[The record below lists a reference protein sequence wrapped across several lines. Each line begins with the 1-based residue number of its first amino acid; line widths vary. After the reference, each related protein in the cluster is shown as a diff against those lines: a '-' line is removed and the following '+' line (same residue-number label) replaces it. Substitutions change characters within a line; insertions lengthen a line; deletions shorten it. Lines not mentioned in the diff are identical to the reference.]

1 MDLKIAFYTLGC
13 KVNQNETGA
22 LAELF
27 CQNGFSLAREGEAA
41 DVYLVNS
48 CTVTAGG
55 DKKSRQ
61 WLRRAKRLHPGA
73 VTVLAGCYPQAF
85 PEEAAAVAEAER
97 SVEEAQSALDGAES
111 SRQGIAADHEA
122 LVQEV
127 AELQKR
133 IDETTA
139 QALEAQ
145 QEVID
150 GRAALAKA
158 AVYEY
163 RGGSAQSLVM
173 LLLEAQSFDELVRN
187 LVYLS
192 SVVQY
197 QVDEVEAQK
206 ERSARFDAL
215 MEDLNAQKDEQ
226 EGKLA
231 ELEEKKVQAEQTVS
245 DASTRLQGAQSEYSS
260 MLEELQ
266 RKIEEAEAQGS
277 APTEPVAVDESNTN
291 TSRPGDQMTDVA
303 PDPSPSPAPDGGS
316 GSDPAPE
323 PAPDPGVGWS
333 MGVASAYGGSTDPYT
348 PNPGTTATGAVCD
361 DWSMGVAVP
370 MAWPRYWQY
379 YGRTV
384 EISYGGMTVLATVND
399 CGYMGGGS
407 RSLDLQPGVWKAFGF
422 SSCNDWGLRTVSY
435 RFL

>member
-1 MDLKIAFYTLGC
+1 MNPNAHPTVTVPTAEGGAPQRRRPAALLAARAVLGC
-13 KVNQNETGA
+13 LLAALLACGLVPFAPRAAGA
-22 LAELF
+22 DEVD
-27 CQNGFSLAREGEAA
+27 E
-41 DVYLVNS
+41 
-48 CTVTAGG
+48 
-55 DKKSRQ
+55 
-61 WLRRAKRLHPGA
+61 
-73 VTVLAGCYPQAF
+73 
-85 PEEAAAVAEAER
+85 AAVAEAER
-97 SVEEAQSALDGAES
+97 AVEEAQGALDGAES
-111 SRQGIAADHEA
+111 NRQGIAADHEA
-122 LVQEV
+122 LVKEV
-127 AELQKR
+127 ADLQKR

-163 RGGSAQSLVM
+163 RGGSAQSLVK
-173 LLLEAQSFDELVRN
+173 LLLEAESFDELVRN

-226 EGKLA
+226 DRKLA

-245 DASTRLQGAQSEYSS
+245 DASTKLQGAQGEYAS
-260 MLEELQ
+260 MVAELQ

-277 APTEPVAVDESNTN
+277 APAEPVAVDESNTN
-291 TSRPGDQMTDVA
+291 TVRPGDQMTDVA

-323 PAPDPGVGWS
+323 PAPDPGAGWS
-333 MGVASAYGGSTDPYT
+333 TGIASAYGGSTDPYT

-407 RSLDLQPGVWKAFGF
+407 RVLDLQPGVWKAFGF

>member
-1 MDLKIAFYTLGC
+1 MNPNAHPTVTVPTAEGGAPQRRRPAALLAARAVLGC
-13 KVNQNETGA
+13 LLAALLACGLVPFAPRAAGA
-22 LAELF
+22 DEVD
-27 CQNGFSLAREGEAA
+27 E
-41 DVYLVNS
+41 
-48 CTVTAGG
+48 
-55 DKKSRQ
+55 
-61 WLRRAKRLHPGA
+61 
-73 VTVLAGCYPQAF
+73 
-85 PEEAAAVAEAER
+85 AAVAEAER
-97 SVEEAQSALDGAES
+97 AVEEAQGALDGAES
-111 SRQGIAADHEA
+111 NRQGIAADHEA
-122 LVQEV
+122 LVKEV
-127 AELQKR
+127 ADLQKR

-163 RGGSAQSLVM
+163 RGGSAQSLVK
-173 LLLEAQSFDELVRN
+173 LLLEAESFDELVRN

-226 EGKLA
+226 DRKLA

-245 DASTRLQGAQSEYSS
+245 DASTKLQGAQGEYAS
-260 MLEELQ
+260 MVEELQ

-277 APTEPVAVDESNTN
+277 APAEPVAVDESNSN
-291 TSRPGDQMTDVA
+291 TVRPGDQMTDVA

-323 PAPDPGVGWS
+323 PAPDPGAGWS
-333 MGVASAYGGSTDPYT
+333 TGIASAYGGSTDPYT

-407 RSLDLQPGVWKAFGF
+407 RVLDLQPGVWKAFGF

>member
-1 MDLKIAFYTLGC
+1 MNPNANPTTNVPSAEPAGPQRRRLAAPFAARAVLGC
-13 KVNQNETGA
+13 LLAALLACGLVPFAPRAAGA
-22 LAELF
+22 DEVD
-27 CQNGFSLAREGEAA
+27 E
-41 DVYLVNS
+41 
-48 CTVTAGG
+48 
-55 DKKSRQ
+55 
-61 WLRRAKRLHPGA
+61 
-73 VTVLAGCYPQAF
+73 
-85 PEEAAAVAEAER
+85 AAVAEAER
-97 SVEEAQSALDGAES
+97 SVEEAQNALHGAES
-111 SRQGIAADHEA
+111 NRQGIAADHEA

-127 AELQKR
+127 VELQKR

-197 QVDEVEAQK
+197 QVDEIEAQR

-277 APTEPVAVDESNTN
+277 APAEPVAVDESNTN
-291 TSRPGDQMTDVA
+291 TSRPGDQMTEIA

-333 MGVASAYGGSTDPYT
+333 TGVASAYGGSTDPST
-348 PNPGTTATGAVCD
+348 PNPGITATGAVCN

>member
-1 MDLKIAFYTLGC
+1 MNPNANPTTNVPSAEPAGPQRRRLAAPFAARAVLGC
-13 KVNQNETGA
+13 LLAALLACGLVPFAPRAAGA
-22 LAELF
+22 DEVD
-27 CQNGFSLAREGEAA
+27 E
-41 DVYLVNS
+41 
-48 CTVTAGG
+48 
-55 DKKSRQ
+55 
-61 WLRRAKRLHPGA
+61 
-73 VTVLAGCYPQAF
+73 
-85 PEEAAAVAEAER
+85 AAVAEAER
-97 SVEEAQSALDGAES
+97 SVEEAQNALHGAES
-111 SRQGIAADHEA
+111 NRQGIAADHEA

-127 AELQKR
+127 VELQKR

-197 QVDEVEAQK
+197 QVDEIEAQR

-277 APTEPVAVDESNTN
+277 APAEPVAVDESNTN
-291 TSRPGDQMTDVA
+291 TSRPGDQMTEIA

-333 MGVASAYGGSTDPYT
+333 TGVASAYGGSTDPST
-348 PNPGTTATGAVCD
+348 PNPGITATGAVCD

-422 SSCNDWGLRTVSY
+422 SSCNDWGLRTVSC

>member
-1 MDLKIAFYTLGC
+1 MNPNAHPTVTVPTAEGGAPQRRRPAAPLAARAVLGC
-13 KVNQNETGA
+13 LLAALLACGLVPFAPRAAGA
-22 LAELF
+22 DEVD
-27 CQNGFSLAREGEAA
+27 E
-41 DVYLVNS
+41 
-48 CTVTAGG
+48 
-55 DKKSRQ
+55 
-61 WLRRAKRLHPGA
+61 
-73 VTVLAGCYPQAF
+73 
-85 PEEAAAVAEAER
+85 AAVAEAER
-97 SVEEAQSALDGAES
+97 AVEEAQGALDGAES
-111 SRQGIAADHEA
+111 NRQGIAADHEA

-127 AELQKR
+127 ADLQKR

-163 RGGSAQSLVM
+163 RGGSAQSLVK
-173 LLLEAQSFDELVRN
+173 LLLEAESFDELVRN

-226 EGKLA
+226 DRKLA

-245 DASTRLQGAQSEYSS
+245 DAYTRLQGAQGEYAS
-260 MLEELQ
+260 MVEELQ

-277 APTEPVAVDESNTN
+277 APAEPVAVDESNTN
-291 TSRPGDQMTDVA
+291 TARPGDQMTDVA

-323 PAPDPGVGWS
+323 PAPDPGAGWS
-333 MGVASAYGGSTDPYT
+333 TGIASAYGGSTDPYT

-407 RSLDLQPGVWKAFGF
+407 RVLDLQPGVWKAFGF

>member
-1 MDLKIAFYTLGC
+1 MNPNAYPATNVPSAEPVRPQRRRPAAPFAARAVLGC
-13 KVNQNETGA
+13 LLAALLACGLVPFAPRAAGA
-22 LAELF
+22 DEID
-27 CQNGFSLAREGEAA
+27 E
-41 DVYLVNS
+41 
-48 CTVTAGG
+48 
-55 DKKSRQ
+55 
-61 WLRRAKRLHPGA
+61 
-73 VTVLAGCYPQAF
+73 
-85 PEEAAAVAEAER
+85 AAVAEAER

-133 IDETTA
+133 IDETAA

-145 QEVID
+145 KEVID

-197 QVDEVEAQK
+197 QVDEIEAQK
-206 ERSARFDAL
+206 ERSARFEAL

-231 ELEEKKVQAEQTVS
+231 ELEEKKVQAEQTVF

-303 PDPSPSPAPDGGS
+303 PNPSPSPAPDGGS

-323 PAPDPGVGWS
+323 PAPDPGIGWS
-333 MGVASAYGGSTDPYT
+333 TGVASAYGGSTDPST
-348 PNPGTTATGAVCD
+348 PNPGITATGAVCD

>member
-1 MDLKIAFYTLGC
+1 MNPNAHPTVTVPTAEGGAPQRRRPAALLAARAVLGC
-13 KVNQNETGA
+13 LLAALLACGLVPFAPRAAGA
-22 LAELF
+22 DEVD
-27 CQNGFSLAREGEAA
+27 E
-41 DVYLVNS
+41 
-48 CTVTAGG
+48 
-55 DKKSRQ
+55 
-61 WLRRAKRLHPGA
+61 
-73 VTVLAGCYPQAF
+73 
-85 PEEAAAVAEAER
+85 AAVAEAER
-97 SVEEAQSALDGAES
+97 AVEEAQGALDGAES
-111 SRQGIAADHEA
+111 NRQGIAADHEA
-122 LVQEV
+122 LVKEV
-127 AELQKR
+127 ADLQKR

-163 RGGSAQSLVM
+163 RGGSAQSLVK
-173 LLLEAQSFDELVRN
+173 LLLEAESFDELVRN

-226 EGKLA
+226 DRKLA

-245 DASTRLQGAQSEYSS
+245 DASTKLQGAQGEYAS
-260 MLEELQ
+260 MVEELQ

-277 APTEPVAVDESNTN
+277 APAEPVAVDESNTN
-291 TSRPGDQMTDVA
+291 TVRPGDQMTDVA

-323 PAPDPGVGWS
+323 PAPDPGAGWS
-333 MGVASAYGGSTDPYT
+333 TGIASAYGGSTDPYT

-384 EISYGGMTVLATVND
+384 EISYGGMMVLATVND

-407 RSLDLQPGVWKAFGF
+407 RVLDLQPGVWKAFGF

>member
-1 MDLKIAFYTLGC
+1 MNPNAHPTVTVPTAEGGAPQRRRPAALLAARAVLGC
-13 KVNQNETGA
+13 LLAALLACGLVPFAPRAAGA
-22 LAELF
+22 DEVD
-27 CQNGFSLAREGEAA
+27 E
-41 DVYLVNS
+41 
-48 CTVTAGG
+48 
-55 DKKSRQ
+55 
-61 WLRRAKRLHPGA
+61 
-73 VTVLAGCYPQAF
+73 
-85 PEEAAAVAEAER
+85 AAVAEAER
-97 SVEEAQSALDGAES
+97 AVEEAQGALDGAES
-111 SRQGIAADHEA
+111 NRQGIAADHEA
-122 LVQEV
+122 LVKEV
-127 AELQKR
+127 ADLQKR

-163 RGGSAQSLVM
+163 RGGSAQSLVK
-173 LLLEAQSFDELVRN
+173 LLLEAESFDELARN

-226 EGKLA
+226 DRKLA

-245 DASTRLQGAQSEYSS
+245 DASTKLQGAQGEYAS
-260 MLEELQ
+260 MVEELQ

-277 APTEPVAVDESNTN
+277 APAEPVAVDESNTN
-291 TSRPGDQMTDVA
+291 TVRPGDQMTDVA

-323 PAPDPGVGWS
+323 SAPDPGAGWS
-333 MGVASAYGGSTDPYT
+333 TGIASAYGGSTDPYT

-407 RSLDLQPGVWKAFGF
+407 RVLDLQPGVWKAFGF

>member
-1 MDLKIAFYTLGC
+1 MNPNAHPTVTVPTAEGGAPQRRRPAALLAARAVLGC
-13 KVNQNETGA
+13 LLAALLACGLVPFAPRAAGA
-22 LAELF
+22 DEVD
-27 CQNGFSLAREGEAA
+27 E
-41 DVYLVNS
+41 
-48 CTVTAGG
+48 
-55 DKKSRQ
+55 
-61 WLRRAKRLHPGA
+61 
-73 VTVLAGCYPQAF
+73 
-85 PEEAAAVAEAER
+85 AAVAEAAR
-97 SVEEAQSALDGAES
+97 AVEEAQGALDGAES
-111 SRQGIAADHEA
+111 NRQGIAADHEA
-122 LVQEV
+122 LVKEV
-127 AELQKR
+127 ADLQKR

-163 RGGSAQSLVM
+163 RGGSAQSLVK
-173 LLLEAQSFDELVRN
+173 LLLEAESFDELVRN

-226 EGKLA
+226 DRKLA

-245 DASTRLQGAQSEYSS
+245 DASTKLQGAQGEYAS
-260 MLEELQ
+260 MVEELQ

-277 APTEPVAVDESNTN
+277 APAEPVAVDESNTN
-291 TSRPGDQMTDVA
+291 TVRPGDQMTDVA

-323 PAPDPGVGWS
+323 PAPDPGAGWS
-333 MGVASAYGGSTDPYT
+333 TGIASAYGGSTDPYT

-407 RSLDLQPGVWKAFGF
+407 RVLDLQPGVWKAFGF

>member
-1 MDLKIAFYTLGC
+1 MNPNAHPTVTVPTAEGGAPQRRRPAALLVARAVLGC
-13 KVNQNETGA
+13 LLAALLACGLVPFAPRAAGA
-22 LAELF
+22 DEVD
-27 CQNGFSLAREGEAA
+27 E
-41 DVYLVNS
+41 
-48 CTVTAGG
+48 
-55 DKKSRQ
+55 
-61 WLRRAKRLHPGA
+61 
-73 VTVLAGCYPQAF
+73 
-85 PEEAAAVAEAER
+85 AAVAEAER
-97 SVEEAQSALDGAES
+97 AVEEAQGALDGAES
-111 SRQGIAADHEA
+111 NRQGIAADHEA
-122 LVQEV
+122 LVKEV
-127 AELQKR
+127 ADLQKR
-133 IDETTA
+133 IDETTV

-163 RGGSAQSLVM
+163 RGGSAQSLVK
-173 LLLEAQSFDELVRN
+173 LLLEAESFDELVRN

-226 EGKLA
+226 DRKLA

-245 DASTRLQGAQSEYSS
+245 DASTKLQGAQGEYAS
-260 MLEELQ
+260 MVEELQ

-277 APTEPVAVDESNTN
+277 APAEPVAVDESNTN
-291 TSRPGDQMTDVA
+291 TVRPGDQMTDVA

-323 PAPDPGVGWS
+323 PAPDPGAGWS
-333 MGVASAYGGSTDPYT
+333 TGIAS
-348 PNPGTTATGAVCD
+348 GAVCD
-361 DWSMGVAVP
+361 DGSMGVAVP

-407 RSLDLQPGVWKAFGF
+407 RVLDLQPGVWKAFGF

>member
-1 MDLKIAFYTLGC
+1 MNPNAYPATNVPSAEPVRPQRRRPAAPFAARSVLGC
-13 KVNQNETGA
+13 LLAAFLACGLVPFAPRAAGA
-22 LAELF
+22 DEVD
-27 CQNGFSLAREGEAA
+27 E
-41 DVYLVNS
+41 
-48 CTVTAGG
+48 
-55 DKKSRQ
+55 
-61 WLRRAKRLHPGA
+61 
-73 VTVLAGCYPQAF
+73 
-85 PEEAAAVAEAER
+85 AAVAEAER

-197 QVDEVEAQK
+197 QVDEIEAQR

-277 APTEPVAVDESNTN
+277 APAEPVAVDESNTN
-291 TSRPGDQMTDVA
+291 TSRPGDQMTEIA

-316 GSDPAPE
+316 GSDPAPK

-333 MGVASAYGGSTDPYT
+333 TGVASAYGGSTDPST
-348 PNPGTTATGAVCD
+348 PNPGITATGAVCD

-407 RSLDLQPGVWKAFGF
+407 RVLDLQPGVWKAFGF

>member
-1 MDLKIAFYTLGC
+1 MNPNAHPTVTVPTAEGGAPQRRRPAALLAARAVLGC
-13 KVNQNETGA
+13 LLAALLACGLVPFAPRAAGA
-22 LAELF
+22 DEVD
-27 CQNGFSLAREGEAA
+27 E
-41 DVYLVNS
+41 
-48 CTVTAGG
+48 
-55 DKKSRQ
+55 
-61 WLRRAKRLHPGA
+61 
-73 VTVLAGCYPQAF
+73 
-85 PEEAAAVAEAER
+85 AAVAEAER
-97 SVEEAQSALDGAES
+97 AVEEAQGALDGAES
-111 SRQGIAADHEA
+111 NRQGIAADHEV
-122 LVQEV
+122 LVKEV
-127 AELQKR
+127 ADLQKR

-163 RGGSAQSLVM
+163 RGGSAQSLVK
-173 LLLEAQSFDELVRN
+173 LLLEAESFDELVRN

-226 EGKLA
+226 DRKLA

-245 DASTRLQGAQSEYSS
+245 DASTKLQGAQGEYAS
-260 MLEELQ
+260 MVEELQ

-277 APTEPVAVDESNTN
+277 APAEPVAVDESNTN
-291 TSRPGDQMTDVA
+291 TVRPGDQMTDVA

-323 PAPDPGVGWS
+323 PAPDPGAGWS
-333 MGVASAYGGSTDPYT
+333 TGIASAYGGSTDPYT

-407 RSLDLQPGVWKAFGF
+407 RVLDLQPGVWKAFGF

>member
-1 MDLKIAFYTLGC
+1 MNPNAHPTVTVPTAEGGAPQRRRPAALLAARAVLGC
-13 KVNQNETGA
+13 LLAALLACGLVPFAPRAAGA
-22 LAELF
+22 DEVD
-27 CQNGFSLAREGEAA
+27 E
-41 DVYLVNS
+41 
-48 CTVTAGG
+48 
-55 DKKSRQ
+55 
-61 WLRRAKRLHPGA
+61 
-73 VTVLAGCYPQAF
+73 
-85 PEEAAAVAEAER
+85 AAVAEAER
-97 SVEEAQSALDGAES
+97 AVEEAQGALDGAES
-111 SRQGIAADHEA
+111 NRQGIAADHEA

-127 AELQKR
+127 ADLQKR

-163 RGGSAQSLVM
+163 RGGSAQSLVK
-173 LLLEAQSFDELVRN
+173 LLLEAESFDELVRN

-226 EGKLA
+226 DRKLA
-231 ELEEKKVQAEQTVS
+231 ELEKKKVQAEQTVS
-245 DASTRLQGAQSEYSS
+245 DASTRLQGAQGEYAS
-260 MLEELQ
+260 MVEELQ

-277 APTEPVAVDESNTN
+277 APAEPVAVDESNTN
-291 TSRPGDQMTDVA
+291 TARPGDQMTDVA

-323 PAPDPGVGWS
+323 PAPDPGAGWS
-333 MGVASAYGGSTDPYT
+333 TGIASAYGGSTDPYT

-407 RSLDLQPGVWKAFGF
+407 RVLDLQPGVWKAFGF

>member
-1 MDLKIAFYTLGC
+1 MNPNANPTTNVPSAEPAGPQRRRLAAPFAARAVLGC
-13 KVNQNETGA
+13 LLAALLACGLVPFAPRAAGA
-22 LAELF
+22 DEVD
-27 CQNGFSLAREGEAA
+27 E
-41 DVYLVNS
+41 
-48 CTVTAGG
+48 
-55 DKKSRQ
+55 
-61 WLRRAKRLHPGA
+61 
-73 VTVLAGCYPQAF
+73 
-85 PEEAAAVAEAER
+85 AAVAEAER
-97 SVEEAQSALDGAES
+97 SVEEAQNALHGAES
-111 SRQGIAADHEA
+111 NRQGIAADHEA

-197 QVDEVEAQK
+197 QVDEIEAQR

-291 TSRPGDQMTDVA
+291 TSRPGDQMTEIA

-333 MGVASAYGGSTDPYT
+333 TGVASAYGGSTDPST
-348 PNPGTTATGAVCD
+348 PNPGITATGAVCD

>member
-1 MDLKIAFYTLGC
+1 MNPNAHPTVTVPTAEGGAPQRRRPAAPLAARAVLGC
-13 KVNQNETGA
+13 LLAALLACGLVPFAPRAAGA
-22 LAELF
+22 DEVD
-27 CQNGFSLAREGEAA
+27 E
-41 DVYLVNS
+41 
-48 CTVTAGG
+48 
-55 DKKSRQ
+55 
-61 WLRRAKRLHPGA
+61 
-73 VTVLAGCYPQAF
+73 
-85 PEEAAAVAEAER
+85 AAVAEAER
-97 SVEEAQSALDGAES
+97 AVEEAQGALDGAES
-111 SRQGIAADHEA
+111 NRQGIAADHEA

-127 AELQKR
+127 ADLQKR

-277 APTEPVAVDESNTN
+277 APAEPVAVDESNTN
-291 TSRPGDQMTDVA
+291 TARPGDQMTDVA

-323 PAPDPGVGWS
+323 PAPDPGAGWS
-333 MGVASAYGGSTDPYT
+333 TGIASAYGGSTDPYT

-407 RSLDLQPGVWKAFGF
+407 RVLDLQPGVWKAFGF

>member
-1 MDLKIAFYTLGC
+1 MNPNAHPTVTVPTAEGGDPQRRRPAAPLAARAVLGC
-13 KVNQNETGA
+13 LLAALLACGLVPFAPRAAGA
-22 LAELF
+22 DEVD
-27 CQNGFSLAREGEAA
+27 E
-41 DVYLVNS
+41 
-48 CTVTAGG
+48 
-55 DKKSRQ
+55 
-61 WLRRAKRLHPGA
+61 
-73 VTVLAGCYPQAF
+73 
-85 PEEAAAVAEAER
+85 AAVAEAER
-97 SVEEAQSALDGAES
+97 AVEEAQGALDGAES
-111 SRQGIAADHEA
+111 NRQGIAADHEA

-127 AELQKR
+127 ADLQKR

-163 RGGSAQSLVM
+163 RGGSAQSLVK
-173 LLLEAQSFDELVRN
+173 LLLEAESFDELVRN

-226 EGKLA
+226 DRKLA

-245 DASTRLQGAQSEYSS
+245 DASTKLQGAQGEYAS
-260 MLEELQ
+260 MVEELQ

-277 APTEPVAVDESNTN
+277 APAEPVAVDESNTN
-291 TSRPGDQMTDVA
+291 TARPGDQMTDVA

-323 PAPDPGVGWS
+323 PAPDPGAGWS
-333 MGVASAYGGSTDPYT
+333 TGIASAYGGSTDPYT

-407 RSLDLQPGVWKAFGF
+407 RVLDLQPGVWKAFGF

>member
-1 MDLKIAFYTLGC
+1 MNPNAHPTVTMPTAEGGAPQRRRPAALLAARAVLGC
-13 KVNQNETGA
+13 LLAALLACGLVPFAPRAAGA
-22 LAELF
+22 DEVD
-27 CQNGFSLAREGEAA
+27 E
-41 DVYLVNS
+41 
-48 CTVTAGG
+48 
-55 DKKSRQ
+55 
-61 WLRRAKRLHPGA
+61 
-73 VTVLAGCYPQAF
+73 
-85 PEEAAAVAEAER
+85 AAVAEAER
-97 SVEEAQSALDGAES
+97 AVEEAQGALDGAES
-111 SRQGIAADHEA
+111 NRQGIAADHEA
-122 LVQEV
+122 LVKEV
-127 AELQKR
+127 ADLQKR

-163 RGGSAQSLVM
+163 RGGSAQSLVK
-173 LLLEAQSFDELVRN
+173 LLLEAESFDELVRN

-226 EGKLA
+226 DRKLA

-245 DASTRLQGAQSEYSS
+245 DASTKLQGAQGEYAS
-260 MLEELQ
+260 MVEELQ

-277 APTEPVAVDESNTN
+277 APAEPVAVDESNTN
-291 TSRPGDQMTDVA
+291 TVRPGDQMTDVA

-323 PAPDPGVGWS
+323 PAPDPGAGWS
-333 MGVASAYGGSTDPYT
+333 TGIASAYGGSTDPYT

-407 RSLDLQPGVWKAFGF
+407 RVLDLQPGVWKAFGF